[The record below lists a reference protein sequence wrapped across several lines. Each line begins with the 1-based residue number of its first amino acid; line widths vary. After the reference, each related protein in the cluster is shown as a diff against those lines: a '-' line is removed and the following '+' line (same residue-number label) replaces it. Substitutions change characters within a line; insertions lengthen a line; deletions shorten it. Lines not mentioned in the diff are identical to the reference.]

1 MPLPVLFPSQED
13 HDTQR
18 PYRLYDYTESQ
29 ILQPPLSL
37 QRGRESQYSA
47 DTLYLVIESVKRET
61 QHQPDS
67 NALAPAD
74 RAGGRPL

>member
-1 MPLPVLFPSQED
+1 MLFPSQED

-18 PYRLYDYTESQ
+18 PYRLYDYTQSQ
-29 ILQPPLSL
+29 IVQPPLFL
-37 QRGRESQYSA
+37 QRGRESQNGA
-47 DTLYLVIESVKRET
+47 DTLSLVIESVWRDT

-74 RAGGRPL
+74 SAGGRPL